1 MQANNRTVALCMMAE
16 GGGDEE
22 TTGGGKKPEECSK
35 YISTLCQKYN
45 VIELMGANYDKAEKL
60 TASHPANQSAEGGS

>member
-22 TTGGGKKPEECSK
+22 TTGRGKKAKNLHS
-35 YISTLCQKYN
+35 IVSTLCQKYK
-45 VIELMGANYDKAEKL
+45 VIELVEANYD
-60 TASHPANQSAEGGS
+60 